1 MVGMSRI
8 ETCHVYALKT
18 FDFIVKSICYY
29 FEYFIQLKWQ
39 IWFLRIPPLNH
50 KPPKMYCIILTATI
64 YLFYN
69 YFNYLPG
76 ENIYE
81 IPENELSF
89 QQSLKLLTDSSQ
101 EKILKF
107 YY

>member
-1 MVGMSRI
+1 MS
-8 ETCHVYALKT
+8 
-18 FDFIVKSICYY
+18 
-29 FEYFIQLKWQ
+29 
-39 IWFLRIPPLNH
+39 
-50 KPPKMYCIILTATI
+50 PKMYCIILTAAI

-89 QQSLKLLTDSSQ
+89 SKALNFQQIPHNK
-101 EKILKF
+101 KKM
-107 YY
+107 

>member
-1 MVGMSRI
+1 MKVCVLAFPTAPDLFYSSEFSNYNGR
-8 ETCHVYALKT
+8 H
-18 FDFIVKSICYY
+18 
-29 FEYFIQLKWQ
+29 
-39 IWFLRIPPLNH
+39 IPQ
-50 KPPKMYCIILTATI
+50 MYCIMSTATI

-89 QQSLKLLTDSSQ
+89 QQSLKLLTDFSQ
-101 EKILKF
+101 
-107 YY
+107 

>member
-1 MVGMSRI
+1 
-8 ETCHVYALKT
+8 
-18 FDFIVKSICYY
+18 
-29 FEYFIQLKWQ
+29 
-39 IWFLRIPPLNH
+39 
-50 KPPKMYCIILTATI
+50 MYCIILTAAT

-89 QQSLKLLTDSSQ
+89 QQSLKLEQIPHNKKT
-101 EKILKF
+101 F
-107 YY
+107 